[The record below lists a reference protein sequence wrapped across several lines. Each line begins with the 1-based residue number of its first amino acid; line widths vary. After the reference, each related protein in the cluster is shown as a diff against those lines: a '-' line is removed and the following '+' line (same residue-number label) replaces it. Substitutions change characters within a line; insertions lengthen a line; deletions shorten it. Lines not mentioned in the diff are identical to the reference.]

1 MVLYKHSDE
10 PKENAPI
17 SSSLFSQLQ
26 KDILTGKLKP
36 GQKLTEQAICKEYK
50 VSRTPVREALRQLE
64 AEGLVENILNRGS
77 FVIGLSQQDFTDMFQ
92 LRKIYEVQA
101 VKWAIERITDEEMD
115 ALEETFEFMEFYTLR
130 NDVDKM
136 LTINAGFHQII
147 YEASHNRML
156 RQLLSS
162 YQTYFKYRSEE
173 DPPSDNYLAEVLEE
187 HRLIFKAF
195 TEKDAEAGAEAM
207 ERHIDNS
214 KKRRCKQI
222 ENMIE

>member
-1 MVLYKHSDE
+1 MVLYKHSDD
-10 PKENAPI
+10 PKSNAPI

-26 KDILTGKLKP
+26 RDILTGKLKP

-50 VSRTPVREALRQLE
+50 ISRTPVREALRQLE
-64 AEGLVENILNRGS
+64 TEGLVENILNRGA
-77 FVIGLSQQDFTDMFQ
+77 FVVGLSQQDFEDMFQ
-92 LRKIYEVQA
+92 LRKIYETQA

-162 YQTYFKYRSEE
+162 YQTYFKYWPQE
-173 DPPSDNYLAEVLEE
+173 DIDADHYLTEVLEE

-195 TEKDAEAGAEAM
+195 TEKDPEAGAEAM
-207 ERHIDNS
+207 ERHIDGS
-214 KKRRCKQI
+214 KKRRCK
-222 ENMIE
+222 

>member
-1 MVLYKHSDE
+1 MVLYKHSDD
-10 PKENAPI
+10 PKSNAPI
-17 SSSLFSQLQ
+17 SSNLFSQLQ

-64 AEGLVENILNRGS
+64 TEGLVENILNRGA
-77 FVIGLSQQDFTDMFQ
+77 FVVGLSQQDFEDMFE

-101 VKWAIERITDEEMD
+101 VKWAIQRISDEEMD

-156 RQLLSS
+156 QQLLSS
-162 YQTYFKYRSEE
+162 YQTYLKYRCQE
-173 DPPSDNYLAEVLEE
+173 DIYAGNYLTTVLEE
-187 HRLIFKAF
+187 HRMIFKAF

-207 ERHIDNS
+207 ERHISNS
-214 KKRRCKQI
+214 KKRRCK
-222 ENMIE
+222 